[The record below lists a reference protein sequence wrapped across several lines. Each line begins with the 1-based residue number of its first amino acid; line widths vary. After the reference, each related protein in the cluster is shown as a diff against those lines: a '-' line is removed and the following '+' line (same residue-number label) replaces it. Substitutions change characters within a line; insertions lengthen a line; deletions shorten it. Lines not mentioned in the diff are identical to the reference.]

1 MNKLVLRIAGIKET
15 YPYDGNDTS
24 DEDEYTEFSEEDE
37 ELLVNLFEDIVGEE
51 HVDEDLESLLRI
63 SKDNLERALLYTKR

>member
-1 MNKLVLRIAGIKET
+1 MLRIAGIKET

-37 ELLVNLFEDIVGEE
+37 ELEFGIGSYGMEPCDHDRIVPWCHWCQEIAEE
-51 HVDEDLESLLRI
+51 YGLDDWM
-63 SKDNLERALLYTKR
+63 